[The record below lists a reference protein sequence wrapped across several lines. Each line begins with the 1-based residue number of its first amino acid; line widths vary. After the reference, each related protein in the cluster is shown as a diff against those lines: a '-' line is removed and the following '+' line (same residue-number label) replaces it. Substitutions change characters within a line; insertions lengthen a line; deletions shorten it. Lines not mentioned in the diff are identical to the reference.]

1 MQIPS
6 DVQSYLSA
14 KLWLAVFVGI
24 PLIFALVIGSGLIAW
39 WNQNHE
45 GKTEKALVSLNLNED
60 RFNDEDDE

>member
-6 DVQSYLSA
+6 DVQGYLGA

-24 PLIFALVIGSGLIAW
+24 PLAFALVIGLGLIAW

-45 GKTEKALVSLNLNED
+45 DKPEKALTSLNLNED
-60 RFNDEDDE
+60 HFNEEDDE